1 MIISMRES
9 RESAREYAL
18 RQIRE
23 NIISLKLKPGSGV
36 SENELAKELGLS
48 RTPVREALQE
58 LQKMNLIEVY
68 PQKGSIIAHID
79 FNIVEELVFLRKVLE
94 KAVVEELCS
103 CISQKDLQELDKNIQ
118 LQEFY
123 LDNRNPQKIYE
134 LDNEFHRSL
143 FVMCNK
149 ERIYNMMEGTQG
161 HFDRIRTL
169 SVYSV
174 KDIKIVA
181 DHKAVVNAIRLN
193 DKELAAGF
201 IIKHLSRYKLDQNEI
216 IEKYPDYF
224 MKNYERAVVV

>member
-1 MIISMRES
+1 MVISMRES

-36 SENELAKELGLS
+36 SENELAKELGIS

-58 LQKMNLIEVY
+58 LEKMNLIEVY
-68 PQKGSIIAHID
+68 PQKGCVIAHID
-79 FNIVEELVFLRKVLE
+79 FDIVDEMVFLRKVLE

-103 CISQKDLQELDKNIQ
+103 CITEKNLQELERNIQ

-123 LDNRNPQKIYE
+123 LDNKNPQKVYE
-134 LDNEFHRSL
+134 LDNEFHHSL

-149 ERIYNMMEGTQG
+149 ERIYHLMEATQG
-161 HFDRIRTL
+161 HFDRIRAL

-174 KDIKIVA
+174 KDIKIVS
-181 DHKAVVNAIRLN
+181 DHKAIVSAIRLN
-193 DKELAAGF
+193 NKDLAVEF
-201 IIKHLSRYKLDQNEI
+201 ILKHLSRYKLDQKEI
-216 IEKYPDYF
+216 YEKYPDYF
-224 MKNYERAVVV
+224 IKEYEKAELM

>member
-1 MIISMRES
+1 MVISMRES

-36 SENELAKELGLS
+36 SENELARELGIS

-58 LQKMNLIEVY
+58 LEKMNLIEVY
-68 PQKGSIIAHID
+68 PQKGCVIAHID
-79 FNIVEELVFLRKVLE
+79 FDIVDEMVFLRKVLE
-94 KAVVEELCS
+94 KAIVEELCT
-103 CISQKDLQELDKNIQ
+103 CITEKNLQELDRNIQ

-123 LDNRNPQKIYE
+123 LDGKNPQKVYE

-149 ERIYNMMEGTQG
+149 ERIYNLMEGTQG
-161 HFDRIRTL
+161 HFDRIRAL

-174 KDIKIVA
+174 KDIKIVS
-181 DHKAVVNAIRLN
+181 DHKAVVNAIRLGN
-193 DKELAAGF
+193 KDLAVEF
-201 IIKHLSRYKLDQNEI
+201 IIKHLSRYKLDQSEI
-216 IEKYPDYF
+216 IEKYPEYF
-224 MKNYERAVVV
+224 MKDYEKVVEV

>member
-1 MIISMRES
+1 MVISMRES

-23 NIISLKLKPGSGV
+23 NIISLKLKPGSEV
-36 SENELAKELGLS
+36 SENELAKELGIS

-68 PQKGSIIAHID
+68 PQKGCVIAHID
-79 FNIVEELVFLRKVLE
+79 FDIVDEMVFLRKVLE
-94 KAVVEELCS
+94 KAVVEELCT
-103 CISQKDLQELDKNIQ
+103 CITEPNLQELERNIQ

-123 LDNRNPQKIYE
+123 LDNKNPQKVYE
-134 LDNEFHRSL
+134 LDNEFHHSL
-143 FVMCNK
+143 FIMCNK
-149 ERIYNMMEGTQG
+149 ERIYNLMEGTQG

-174 KDIKIVA
+174 KDIKIVS
-181 DHKAVVNAIRLN
+181 DHKAIVNAIRLN
-193 DKELAAGF
+193 DKNLAAEF

-216 IEKYPDYF
+216 YEKYPDYF
-224 MKNYERAVVV
+224 LKEYEKAD